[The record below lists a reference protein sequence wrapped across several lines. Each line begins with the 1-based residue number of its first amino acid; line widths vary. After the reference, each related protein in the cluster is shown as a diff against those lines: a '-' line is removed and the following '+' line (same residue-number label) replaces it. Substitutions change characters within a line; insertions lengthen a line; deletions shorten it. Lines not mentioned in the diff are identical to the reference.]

1 MNLATLKSLTQ
12 RLMQK
17 VMQRNADDP
26 GRQWDVVCAMARMWK
41 TAENKAGQALVTYWP
56 RK

>member
-1 MNLATLKSLTQ
+1 
-12 RLMQK
+12 MQK